1 MDVEA
6 SYDTQLWNLDAFIQ
20 QMDKLYR
27 DTFFLLP
34 YYGIIVISFWK
45 TTNFSHLPNTRTQ
58 FSGKE

>member
-34 YYGIIVISFWK
+34 YYGIIVISINHK
-45 TTNFSHLPNTRTQ
+45 LLSLT
-58 FSGKE
+58 